1 MTNSDR
7 LKYIEYIRGYLD
19 EAEDALDDR
28 DEEAYWQAIDHADA
42 LIFVLMHE
50 NDEDDTD

>member
-28 DEEAYWQAIDHADA
+28 DEAAYQEAIDHADE
-42 LIFVLMHE
+42 LLFVLMHE
-50 NDEDDTD
+50 DLKDDE